1 MLTQAIK
8 DLMIKKYDNYNVYI
22 HNLSRFDAI
31 FLLKILVNLG
41 EVKPIIHHGDLIS
54 IDFKFRN
61 YNITFRDSQQL
72 LLLSLRNLGKSFGV
86 DIQKSIFPYNFVN
99 ENNLGYIGPV
109 PDFKYFDKISLA
121 YYKDYVLNFHDHWN
135 LKLKQSNI
143 VKSIV

>member
-8 DLMIKKYDNYNVYI
+8 DLMVKKYDNYNVYI
-22 HNLSRFDAI
+22 HNLSRFDGI
-31 FLLKILVNLG
+31 FLLKILVGIG

-61 YNITFRDSQQL
+61 YNLTFRDSQQL

-99 ENNLGYIGPV
+99 ENNLGYIGEV

-121 YYKDYVLNFHDHWN
+121 YYKGYVLNFHDH
-135 LKLKQSNI
+135 
-143 VKSIV
+143 